1 MGQAMG
7 VEVEQSRMETAS
19 LVGRATRGR
28 GHEFAERA
36 TAAATD
42 DAQMAETSALA
53 ACSPDKGCP
62 VLVAGRGH
70 GDDDEDYDD
79 GDHSP
84 FDDVD
89 LRDSSPE
96 DMAAH
101 VRALRGGFEDPRFS
115 SGWDASRSPLAS
127 PRAVTKEASHRPG
140 VHALERQSTGKRI
153 TELMAGARSSAVR
166 SLQQAAWRHQT
177 LWTLLTVMAIVTM
190 VVGAAV
196 ALAVTTARSN
206 RRSLALMRALRH
218 WYATDDNGTRSP
230 LEHGRIPLPANTGA
244 PTIFADAANDTRPQF
259 GLVFR

>member
-1 MGQAMG
+1 MG

-19 LVGRATRGR
+19 LVGWATRGR

-96 DMAAH
+96 
-101 VRALRGGFEDPRFS
+101 
-115 SGWDASRSPLAS
+115 
-127 PRAVTKEASHRPG
+127 
-140 VHALERQSTGKRI
+140 
-153 TELMAGARSSAVR
+153 AGARSSAVR